1 MLEAPVPL
9 ARSPWRDTGF
19 SFCCVMEKDCA
30 VDSAE
35 HWGGVRLCMKP
46 KSSVA
51 AEVTSFQA
59 QVETNA
65 KIVSV
70 CLNLCSCGAS
80 VSGKLL
86 TSCQFRHGETEKR
99 ETHDPEPHPAEA
111 RVTALSPFPTDH
123 LHGCH
128 TSAPT
133 SLASLILY
141 HSLLSAETLQVP
153 GAQRKIESLKPR
165 CFNPLMVG
173 INDDD
178 AA

>member
-30 VDSAE
+30 MDSAE

-59 QVETNA
+59 QVETSA

-86 TSCQFRHGETEKR
+86 TSCQFRQGETEER

-111 RVTALSPFPTDH
+111 RVTAFLGD
-123 LHGCH
+123 
-128 TSAPT
+128 A
-133 SLASLILY
+133 
-141 HSLLSAETLQVP
+141 
-153 GAQRKIESLKPR
+153 RKIELLNPR

-178 AA
+178 AARATHGRGCSELII